1 MYLSTALAL
10 TALSYLVGAVP
21 LFGTSPSTG
30 HGVRVAISKR
40 SWLCDSDGIVKK
52 AELRDQIHYTL
63 EKIQG
68 GFTRYQENIGEAHPL
83 ASSLSFKRPVK
94 RAGGHGDDSLTDAN
108 STLWSGEISVGTP
121 SKTFTVDLDTGS
133 SDLFLPGANCGPS
146 CSGHKIY
153 NVSDSST
160 AKDLNKKF
168 ELTYGDNSTVSGE
181 QYTDT
186 VSIVGLTANGQTLG
200 AAEVYSTGFQSDRF
214 AADGLLGMGFQSVS
228 VYNAAPLFQS
238 LIAQGGVDQQVFSFY
253 LAKQGSELYIG
264 GTNPSHYSGNFTYVP
279 VTTEGYWQVGFD
291 GVWVNGTQVKQS
303 ASAIVDTGTTLI
315 LGETDGI
322 NALFAKIPGSRQVEN
337 GLYTI
342 PCDFNTPISVGF
354 GGKEF
359 SVDPK
364 TFNLGYHDSSST
376 DCVAGAASDDSLRG
390 KFWIIG
396 DVFLQNVYTAF
407 DVGNGQVGF
416 ADLHS

>member
-1 MYLSTALAL
+1 MYLSIALVL
-10 TALSYLVGAVP
+10 TAVSSLVGAVP
-21 LFGTSPSTG
+21 LFGTSY
-30 HGVRVAISKR
+30 GVRVAISKR

-52 AELRDQIHYTL
+52 TELLDQIHHTL
-63 EKIQG
+63 DNLPAFTSRKIQG

-83 ASSLSFKRPVK
+83 ASSLSFERPVK
-94 RAGGHGDDSLTDAN
+94 RAGGHGGDSLTDAS
-108 STLWSGEISVGTP
+108 STLWYGEISVGTP
-121 SKTFTVDLDTGS
+121 SKTFAVDFDTGS

-153 NVSDSST
+153 NVSESST

-200 AAEVYSTGFQSDRF
+200 AAEAYSTGFQSDRF
-214 AADGLLGMGFQSVS
+214 AADGLLGMGFQSLS
-228 VYNAAPLFQS
+228 S
-238 LIAQGGVDQQVFSFY
+238 LIAQGEVDQQVFSFY

-279 VTTEGYWQVGFD
+279 VTTKGYWQVGFD
-291 GVWVNGTQVKQS
+291 GVWVNGTQ
-303 ASAIVDTGTTLI
+303 GTTLI

-322 NALFAKIPGSRQVEN
+322 NALFAKIPGSRRVDN

-354 GGKEF
+354 NGKEF

-364 TFNLGYHDSSST
+364 TFNLGYYDSSST

>member
-10 TALSYLVGAVP
+10 TALSSLVGAVP
-21 LFGTSPSTG
+21 LFDTSPSTG

-63 EKIQG
+63 EFKEG
-68 GFTRYQENIGEAHPL
+68 LLRYQENIGEAHPL

-94 RAGGHGDDSLTDAN
+94 RAGGHGGDSLTDAN
-108 STLWSGEISVGTP
+108 STLWYGEISVGTP
-121 SKTFTVDLDTGS
+121 SKTFTVDFDTGS

-160 AKDLNKKF
+160 AKDLNKRF
-168 ELTYGDNSTVSGE
+168 ELKYGDNSTVNGE

-200 AAEVYSTGFQSDRF
+200 AAEAYSTGFQSDRF

-279 VTTEGYWQVGFD
+279 VTTEGYWQVSFD
-291 GVWVNGTQVKQS
+291 GVWVDGTQVKQS
-303 ASAIVDTGTTLI
+303 ASAI
-315 LGETDGI
+315 DGI

-390 KFWIIG
+390 SEFSSGSFG

>member
-10 TALSYLVGAVP
+10 TALSSLVGAIP
-21 LFGTSPSTG
+21 LFSTS
-30 HGVRVAISKR
+30 HGVPVAISKR
-40 SWLCDSDGIVKK
+40 SWLFKK
-52 AELRDQIHYTL
+52 TELRDQIHYTL

-94 RAGGHGDDSLTDAN
+94 RAGGHGGDSLTDAN
-108 STLWSGEISVGTP
+108 STLWYGDISVGTP
-121 SKTFTVDLDTGS
+121 SKTFTVDFDTGS
-133 SDLFLPGANCGPS
+133 SDLFLPGANCGQS

-153 NVSDSST
+153 N
-160 AKDLNKKF
+160 DLSKKF
-168 ELTYGDNSTVSGE
+168 DLTYGDNSTVSGE

-214 AADGLLGMGFQSVS
+214 AADGLLGMGFQSLS

-238 LIAQGGVDQQVFSFY
+238 LIAQGEVDRQVFSFY

>member
-1 MYLSTALAL
+1 MHLSTALAL
-10 TALSYLVGAVP
+10 TTFSSLVGAVP

-83 ASSLSFKRPVK
+83 ASSLSFRRPVK
-94 RAGGHGDDSLTDAN
+94 RAGGHGGDSLTDAN
-108 STLWSGEISVGTP
+108 STLWYGEISVGTP
-121 SKTFTVDLDTGS
+121 SKTFTVDFDTGS

-186 VSIVGLTANGQTLG
+186 VSIVGLTANQTLG
-200 AAEVYSTGFQSDRF
+200 AAEVYSTGFQSDHF
-214 AADGLLGMGFQSVS
+214 AADGLLGMGF
-228 VYNAAPLFQS
+228 P
-238 LIAQGGVDQQVFSFY
+238 FY

-279 VTTEGYWQVGFD
+279 VTTKGYWQVGFD
-291 GVWVNGTQVKQS
+291 GVWVNGTQVKRS

>member
-1 MYLSTALAL
+1 MACLQHMSHGSCGLRSTYKTALRIQGCDTKSPACVPLSKSELVGALLPMYLSTALAL
-10 TALSYLVGAVP
+10 TALSSLVGAVP

-52 AELRDQIHYTL
+52 NELWDRIHYTL
-63 EKIQG
+63 AFKEGLRGIKRITG
-68 GFTRYQENIGEAHPL
+68 KPHPL

-94 RAGGHGDDSLTDAN
+94 RAGGH
-108 STLWSGEISVGTP
+108 
-121 SKTFTVDLDTGS
+121 VDFDTGS

-153 NVSDSST
+153 NVSESST

-168 ELTYGDNSTVSGE
+168 DLTYGDNSTVSGE

-186 VSIVGLTANGQTLG
+186 VSIVGLTQ
-200 AAEVYSTGFQSDRF
+200 EVYSTGFQSDRF
-214 AADGLLGMGFQSVS
+214 AADGLLGMGFQSLS
-228 VYNAAPLFQS
+228 VYNAGSTLPAPS
-238 LIAQGGVDQQVFSFY
+238 STSVERI
-253 LAKQGSELYIG
+253 
-264 GTNPSHYSGNFTYVP
+264 PSHYSGNFTYVP

-291 GVWVNGTQVKQS
+291 GVKQS

-315 LGETDGI
+315 LGEPDGI

-376 DCVAGAASDDSLRG
+376 DCVAE
-390 KFWIIG
+390 FWIIG

-407 DVGNGQVGF
+407 DVGNRSSRVCRL
-416 ADLHS
+416 A

>member
-1 MYLSTALAL
+1 MYLSAALVL
-10 TALSYLVGAVP
+10 TALSSLVGAVP
-21 LFGTSPSTG
+21 LFDTS

-40 SWLCDSDGIVKK
+40 SELCDSDGIVKK
-52 AELRDQIHYTL
+52 TELRDQIHRAL
-63 EKIQG
+63 EKIHG

-83 ASSLSFKRPVK
+83 ASSLSFIRPAK
-94 RAGGHGDDSLTDAN
+94 RASGGDPLTDAN
-108 STLWSGEISVGTP
+108 STLWYGEISVGTP
-121 SKTFTVDLDTGS
+121 PKTFTVDFDTGS
-133 SDLFLPGANCGPS
+133 SDLFLPGADCGSS

-153 NVSDSST
+153 NVSESST

-186 VSIVGLTANGQTLG
+186 VSIVGLKANGQTLG
-200 AAEVYSTGFQSDRF
+200 AAGTYSTGFQSDRF
-214 AADGLLGMGFQSVS
+214 AADGLLGMGFQSLS

-238 LIAQGGVDQQVFSFY
+238 LIAQGEVDQQIFSFY
-253 LAKQGSELYIG
+253 LAQQGSELYIG

-279 VTTEGYWQVGFD
+279 VTTEGYWQVDFD
-291 GVWVNGTQVKQS
+291 GVWVNGTQVKQN
-303 ASAIVDTGTTLI
+303 ASTIVDTGTTLI

-322 NALFAKIPGSRQVEN
+322 NALFAKIPGSRQVDN

-364 TFNLGYHDSSST
+364 TFNLGYHDSTST

-407 DVGNGQVGF
+407 DVGNGRVGF